1 MKIIYLLPP
10 SEGKNDK
17 HLFKEHSLSFEFQ
30 KPLEIAKNATQKDL
44 KCIGNRFLEWIEL
57 NSNILNSQTNFAINR
72 YDWVMYKAIDYE
84 NMTSKW
90 QKYFE
95 NNFLIFSWMF
105 GILKPNDKIGNY
117 KLPIETKW
125 LYDFWKTKITNTL
138 NELDADVIIDFLP
151 NSYKK
156 MIDKKH
162 LNKKLI
168 EVDFVTEKNWK
179 IQKISHWV
187 KKIKWEFIKEICENN
202 WFEFDINLEKIEIK
216 KS

>member
-1 MKIIYLLPP
+1 
-10 SEGKNDK
+10 
-17 HLFKEHSLSFEFQ
+17 
-30 KPLEIAKNATQKDL
+30 
-44 KCIGNRFLEWIEL
+44 
-57 NSNILNSQTNFAINR
+57 
-72 YDWVMYKAIDYE
+72 
-84 NMTSKW
+84 
-90 QKYFE
+90 
-95 NNFLIFSWMF
+95 MF

-125 LYDFWKTKITNTL
+125 LYDFWKTKITNAL
-138 NELDADVIIDFLP
+138 NEINADIIIDFLP
-151 NSYKK
+151 NSYKN

-168 EVDFVTEKNWK
+168 EVDIVTEKDWK

-202 WFEFDINLEKIEIK
+202 WFEFDTNLEKIEIK

>member
-17 HLFKEHSLSFEFQ
+17 HLFKEYSLSFQFQ

-57 NSNILNSQTNFAINR
+57 NSNILNCNTHFAINR

-84 NMTSKW
+84 NMTAKW

-95 NNFLIFSWMF
+95 EKFLILSWMF

-125 LYDFWKTKITNTL
+125 LYDFWKSKITNTL

-156 MIDKKH
+156 MIDKKR

-168 EVDFVTEKNWK
+168 EVDFVTEKKWK

-187 KKIKWEFIKEICENN
+187 KKIKWEFIKQICENN
-202 WFEFDINLEKIEIK
+202 WFEFDKNLEKIEIK